1 MDLSTIS
8 LTELQEHLDKTCREN
23 GWDKNSVTQ
32 VFLLFSEEIGE
43 LAKAIRK
50 EG

>member
-1 MDLSTIS
+1 MDPSTIS

-32 VFLLFSEEIGE
+32 VFFAFLRGDW
-43 LAKAIRK
+43 
-50 EG
+50 